1 MAIYVVLLR
10 AIHLQL
16 TTDTVE
22 AAVASLAQA
31 VEQTEGNEV
40 EQNGA
45 VLRTVADYLTDVAT
59 FVNNTN
65 ITIDSAVSYTL
76 SLLLM

>member
-1 MAIYVVLLR
+1 MCLSLIYR
-10 AIHLQL
+10 FYCIQL

-22 AAVASLAQA
+22 AAVASLAQV

-65 ITIDSAVSYTL
+65 VTINATVSYTL
-76 SLLLM
+76 TFIA

>member
-1 MAIYVVLLR
+1 M
-10 AIHLQL
+10 
-16 TTDTVE
+16 
-22 AAVASLAQA
+22 
-31 VEQTEGNEV
+31 EQTEGNEV